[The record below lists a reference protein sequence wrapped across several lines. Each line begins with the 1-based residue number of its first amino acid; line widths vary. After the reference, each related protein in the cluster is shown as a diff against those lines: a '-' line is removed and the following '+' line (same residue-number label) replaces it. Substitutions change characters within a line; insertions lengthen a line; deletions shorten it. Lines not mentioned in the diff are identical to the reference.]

1 MKYLIT
7 TISAMVLVGCGE
19 RKQSVTTQEAKPEP
33 TTDKLSD
40 APEPVV
46 KKPITVDSSVSDI
59 QSQIG
64 VYTDPVERVMDV
76 IGLGTKKN
84 DTTKSILLSLAAV
97 EGDMDEGINS
107 LTQRFNPNSFPE
119 LNQALLSGSTK
130 DFFDA
135 YYDLL
140 TANGVDAQ
148 AAEDY
153 IMQVDKLRDKIQR
166 AL

>member
-1 MKYLIT
+1 
-7 TISAMVLVGCGE
+7 
-19 RKQSVTTQEAKPEP
+19 
-33 TTDKLSD
+33 
-40 APEPVV
+40 
-46 KKPITVDSSVSDI
+46 
-59 QSQIG
+59 
-64 VYTDPVERVMDV
+64 MDV

-140 TANGVDAQ
+140 TANGVEAQ

-153 IMQVDKLRDKIQR
+153 LMQVDKLRDKIQR